1 MFQDATDFDQN
12 LGWCVAAGVFV
23 FDMFLGAACT
33 AQDCGVEQK
42 DEDDVCSPLP

>member
-1 MFQDATDFDQN
+1 MN
-12 LGWCVAAGVFV
+12 LPFSVYPSGSI
-23 FDMFLGAACT
+23 DKQLM